1 MKMWSYRIGT
11 STIRFPFNFSFGT
24 YIYFFNSPIFSNYN
38 LILRKVVKTMSAS
51 RFVPTSAS
59 TEIVNRI
66 RIDRS
71 EFCSQFLM
79 YFLEIIIKVR
89 LFCVLTSYFTCRCR
103 ISSPTTWIYSYP
115 WCQPFSIRSPLW
127 NIALHE
133 RYLLFSTQVYG
144 MSLIWNFFSHGKIY
158 HKSLKIGTQH
168 RHSPFLQSSKKNGIR
183 KNFWGSKYM
192 LKLVFVQHW
201 KKPSKMKMATERS
214 NIFFKDLSC
223 WARDF
228 KSSGYVNWNPW
239 KD

>member
-1 MKMWSYRIGT
+1 MDGTFVNKKMWRD
-11 STIRFPFNFSFGT
+11 
-24 YIYFFNSPIFSNYN
+24 
-38 LILRKVVKTMSAS
+38 
-51 RFVPTSAS
+51 
-59 TEIVNRI
+59 IVNRI
-66 RIDRS
+66 RIGDPNS
-71 EFCSQFLM
+71 VHNFLCP
-79 YFLEIIIKVR
+79 FLEIIIKVR

-168 RHSPFLQSSKKNGIR
+168 RHSSILQSSKKNGIR
-183 KNFWGSKYM
+183 KKIWGSKYM
-192 LKLVFVQHW
+192 LKLVFAQHW
-201 KKPSKMKMATERS
+201 KKPSKKKMPTERS
-214 NIFFKDLSC
+214 KKFFKDLSG

-228 KSSGYVNWNPW
+228 KFSGYVNRIPGTN
-239 KD
+239 